1 MTVYREK
8 FQDELESLISECIK
22 LGKEC
27 HKRLARAV
35 EILVADDI
43 EEARNLVKADV
54 EINKMEAA
62 INAHSINLITTQAP
76 VASDLRL
83 IISCIKIADDLERIG
98 DNIGNIAEVRKRIKI
113 TMSVRFSV
121 LKRWSGWLH

>member
-1 MTVYREK
+1 EK

-83 IISCIKIADDLERIG
+83 IISCIKSLMISSVPVIILATLPKSESALRLQ
-98 DNIGNIAEVRKRIKI
+98 
-113 TMSVRFSV
+113 MSVRFSV